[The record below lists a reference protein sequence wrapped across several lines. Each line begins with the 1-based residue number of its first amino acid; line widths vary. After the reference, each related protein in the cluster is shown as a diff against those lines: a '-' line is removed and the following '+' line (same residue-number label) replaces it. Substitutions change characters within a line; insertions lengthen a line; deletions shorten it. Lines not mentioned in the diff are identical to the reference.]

1 LSAEAD
7 PNPARKTRERVLN
20 QNVIRRKIMDTQ
32 KIETAITML
41 LEAVGEDPNREGL
54 KDTPSRVARM
64 YEELLGGM
72 GHDATEHLSKVFSA
86 PNSEMVVEKNIEF
99 YSLCEHH
106 MLPFFGNVHIA
117 YIPNGKVVGL
127 SKMGRLV
134 EVYARRL
141 QIQERMTDEIAD
153 ELATALDAKGVLVVI
168 EAEHLCMTMRGIK
181 KRGAKT
187 VSYASRGIFR
197 DDSVKKQEAL
207 SLMGVI

>member
-1 LSAEAD
+1 
-7 PNPARKTRERVLN
+7 
-20 QNVIRRKIMDTQ
+20 MDTQ
-32 KIETAITML
+32 KIEQAITML

-54 KDTPSRVARM
+54 KETPARVARM
-64 YEELLGGM
+64 YQELLGGM
-72 GHDATEHLSKVFSA
+72 NKDGKEHLSKVFSA
-86 PNSEMVVEKNIEF
+86 PDSEIVVEKNIEF

-141 QIQERMTDEIAD
+141 QIQERMTGQIAD
-153 ELATALDAKGVLVVI
+153 ELEKALDAKGVLVVI

-181 KRGAKT
+181 KRGART
-187 VSYASRGIFR
+187 VSYASRGVFR
-197 DDSVKKQEAL
+197 EDPQKKQEAL
-207 SLMGVI
+207 ALMGVTG

>member
-1 LSAEAD
+1 
-7 PNPARKTRERVLN
+7 
-20 QNVIRRKIMDTQ
+20 MDTQ
-32 KIETAITML
+32 KIEQAITML

-54 KDTPSRVARM
+54 KETPARVARM
-64 YEELLGGM
+64 YQELLGGM
-72 GHDATEHLSKVFSA
+72 DKDGKEHLSKVFSA
-86 PNSEMVVEKNIEF
+86 PDSEIVVEKNIEF

-141 QIQERMTDEIAD
+141 QIQERMTGQIAD
-153 ELATALDAKGVLVVI
+153 ELEKALDANGVLVVI

-181 KRGAKT
+181 KRGART
-187 VSYASRGIFR
+187 VSYASRGVFR
-197 DDSVKKQEAL
+197 EDPQKKQEAL
-207 SLMGVI
+207 ALMGVTG

>member
-1 LSAEAD
+1 
-7 PNPARKTRERVLN
+7 
-20 QNVIRRKIMDTQ
+20 MDTQ
-32 KIETAITML
+32 KIEQAITML

-54 KDTPSRVARM
+54 KETPARVARM
-64 YEELLGGM
+64 YQELLGGM
-72 GHDATEHLSKVFSA
+72 DKDGKEHLSKVFSA
-86 PNSEMVVEKNIEF
+86 PDSEIVVEKDIEF

-141 QIQERMTDEIAD
+141 QIQERMTGQIAD
-153 ELATALDAKGVLVVI
+153 ELEKALDAKGVLVVI

-181 KRGAKT
+181 KRGART
-187 VSYASRGIFR
+187 VSYASRGVFR
-197 DDSVKKQEAL
+197 EDPQKKQEAL
-207 SLMGVI
+207 ALMGVTG

>member
-1 LSAEAD
+1 
-7 PNPARKTRERVLN
+7 
-20 QNVIRRKIMDTQ
+20 MDTQ
-32 KIETAITML
+32 KIEQAITML

-54 KDTPSRVARM
+54 KETPARVARM
-64 YEELLGGM
+64 YQELLGGM
-72 GHDATEHLSKVFSA
+72 DKDGKEHLSKVFSA
-86 PNSEMVVEKNIEF
+86 PVSEIVVEKNIEF

-141 QIQERMTDEIAD
+141 QIQERMTGQIAD
-153 ELATALDAKGVLVVI
+153 ELEKALDAKGVLVVI

-181 KRGAKT
+181 KRGART
-187 VSYASRGIFR
+187 VSYASRGVFR
-197 DDSVKKQEAL
+197 EDPQKKQEAL
-207 SLMGVI
+207 ALMGVTG

>member
-1 LSAEAD
+1 
-7 PNPARKTRERVLN
+7 
-20 QNVIRRKIMDTQ
+20 MDTQ
-32 KIETAITML
+32 KIEQAITML

-54 KDTPSRVARM
+54 KETPARVARM
-64 YEELLGGM
+64 YQELLGGM
-72 GHDATEHLSKVFSA
+72 DKDGKEHLSKVFSA
-86 PNSEMVVEKNIEF
+86 PDSEIVIEKNIEF

-141 QIQERMTDEIAD
+141 QIQERMTGQIAD
-153 ELATALDAKGVLVVI
+153 ELEKALDAKGVLVVI

-181 KRGAKT
+181 KRGART
-187 VSYASRGIFR
+187 VSYASRGVFR
-197 DDSVKKQEAL
+197 EDPQKKQEAL
-207 SLMGVI
+207 ALMGVIG

>member
-1 LSAEAD
+1 
-7 PNPARKTRERVLN
+7 
-20 QNVIRRKIMDTQ
+20 MDTQ
-32 KIETAITML
+32 KIEQAITML

-54 KDTPSRVARM
+54 KETPARVARM
-64 YEELLGGM
+64 YQELLGGM
-72 GHDATEHLSKVFSA
+72 DKDGKEHLSKVFSA
-86 PNSEMVVEKNIEF
+86 PDSEIVVEKNIEF

-141 QIQERMTDEIAD
+141 QIQERMTGQIAD
-153 ELATALDAKGVLVVI
+153 ELEKALDAKGVLVVI

-181 KRGAKT
+181 KRGART
-187 VSYASRGIFR
+187 VSYASRGVFR
-197 DDSVKKQEAL
+197 EDPQKKQEAL
-207 SLMGVI
+207 ALMGVTG

>member
-1 LSAEAD
+1 
-7 PNPARKTRERVLN
+7 
-20 QNVIRRKIMDTQ
+20 MDTQ
-32 KIETAITML
+32 KIEQAITML

-54 KDTPSRVARM
+54 KETPARVARM
-64 YEELLGGM
+64 YQELLGGM
-72 GHDATEHLSKVFSA
+72 DKDGKEHLSKVFSA
-86 PNSEMVVEKNIEF
+86 PDSEIVVEKNIEF

-141 QIQERMTDEIAD
+141 QIQERMTGQIAD
-153 ELATALDAKGVLVVI
+153 ELEKALDAKGVLVVI

-181 KRGAKT
+181 KRGART

-197 DDSVKKQEAL
+197 EDPQKKQEAL
-207 SLMGVI
+207 ALMGVTG

>member
-1 LSAEAD
+1 
-7 PNPARKTRERVLN
+7 
-20 QNVIRRKIMDTQ
+20 MDTQ
-32 KIETAITML
+32 KIEQAITML

-54 KDTPSRVARM
+54 KETPARVARM
-64 YEELLGGM
+64 YQELLGGM
-72 GHDATEHLSKVFSA
+72 DKNGKEHLSKVFSA
-86 PNSEMVVEKNIEF
+86 PDSEIVVEKNIEF

-141 QIQERMTDEIAD
+141 QIQERMTGQIAD
-153 ELATALDAKGVLVVI
+153 ELEKALDAKGVLVVI

-181 KRGAKT
+181 KRGART
-187 VSYASRGIFR
+187 VSYASRGVFR
-197 DDSVKKQEAL
+197 EDPQKKQEAL
-207 SLMGVI
+207 ALMGVTG

>member
-1 LSAEAD
+1 MDML
-7 PNPARKTRERVLN
+7 
-20 QNVIRRKIMDTQ
+20 RRSFFIQEMTMDTQ

-54 KDTPSRVARM
+54 KETPARVARM
-64 YEELLGGM
+64 YQELLGGM
-72 GHDATEHLSKVFSA
+72 QKDGSEHLSKVFSA
-86 PNSEMVVEKNIEF
+86 PDSEIVVEKNIEF

-141 QIQERMTDEIAD
+141 QIQERMTGQIAD
-153 ELATALDAKGVLVVI
+153 ELEKALDAKGVLVVV

-187 VSYASRGIFR
+187 VSYASRGVFR
-197 DDSVKKQEAL
+197 EDSARKQEAL
-207 SLMGVI
+207 ALMGVTG